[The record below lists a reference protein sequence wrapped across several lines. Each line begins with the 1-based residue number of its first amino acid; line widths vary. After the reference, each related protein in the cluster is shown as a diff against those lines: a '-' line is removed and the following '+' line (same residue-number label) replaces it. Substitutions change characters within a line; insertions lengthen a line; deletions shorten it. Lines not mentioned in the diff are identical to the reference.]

1 MVENGELTADN
12 FADILGLTFDHCGLD
27 GERVE
32 LYLGG
37 GNRDV
42 ELADVREYVS
52 LRLKVSHWKSHCC
65 NCVQAHFVVFLSRTQ
80 KLRML

>member
-1 MVENGELTADN
+1 MVENGQLTADN

-32 LYLGG
+32 LYPGG

-42 ELADVREYVS
+42 ELTDVREYAS
-52 LRLKVSHWKSHCC
+52 LRLKVKINGWVAGRF
-65 NCVQAHFVVFLSRTQ
+65 N
-80 KLRML
+80 